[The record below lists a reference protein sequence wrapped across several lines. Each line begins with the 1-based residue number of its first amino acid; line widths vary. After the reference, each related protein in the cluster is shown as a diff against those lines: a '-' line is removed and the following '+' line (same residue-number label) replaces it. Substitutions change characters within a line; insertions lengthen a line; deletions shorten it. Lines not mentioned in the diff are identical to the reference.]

1 MGRIH
6 GGRLIARALK
16 AEGVDAVF
24 TLTGGH
30 IVPILDG
37 CVEEGIRIVDVRH
50 EESAGHAAEAYTR
63 LTGRLGVAAVTAA
76 PGVTNTVTA
85 VMNAYMS
92 HTPMLVLGGRHLIRQ
107 ELAGG
112 LQEMDHPPLFRTIT
126 KLATTAWETARLADY
141 IAIAARHA
149 FSGRGGPVFIDVP
162 LDVQSGMVDDTTPLP
177 HGYRATEPVGA
188 DPAAVEFVAH
198 VLASCDRPVLFA
210 GSGIRG
216 EGAAALVEVAEA
228 LHAPVFANAGARG
241 ALPHDHSLLGVR
253 GRSHAFAGA
262 DVVLALGVD
271 WDFRT
276 GYGQKISPQATV
288 IQVDAEPTKLG
299 WNRPADHAVVANP
312 GRFLTQLA
320 KQAPLFAPSAERS
333 WTAEIQAVETERR
346 KAAHAA
352 ADAGGDGLVMP
363 EYFGRTVGAFFGG
376 DSIVAVD
383 GGDSVA
389 TTAKWLQV
397 ATPGHVL
404 EPGPAGTLGTGP
416 GFALAA
422 AVVHPEKRVGIVFG
436 DGGFGFNGFEFDT
449 YVRHGL
455 PVIGVVGNDGVWNN
469 IKTFHRM
476 FYPERVVASDLGR
489 RPYHDVISA
498 LGGHG
503 ELVTTATE
511 LAPALERA
519 AASGKPALVNVH
531 LEETFRASSNY
542 AG

>member
-1 MGRIH
+1 MAKIH
-6 GGRLIARALK
+6 GGRLIAKALK
-16 AEGVDAVF
+16 AEGVDALF

-85 VMNAYMS
+85 VMNAHFS
-92 HTPMLVLGGRHLIRQ
+92 HTPMLVLGGRHLVRQ

-126 KLATTAWETARLADY
+126 KLATTAWETSRLADY

-149 FSGRGGPVFIDVP
+149 FSGRGGPVFLDVP
-162 LDVQSGMVDDTTPLP
+162 LDVQSGMIDADTALP
-177 HGYRATEPVGA
+177 TGYRNTEPVGT

-198 VLASCDRPVLFA
+198 VLAGAERPVIFA
-210 GSGIRG
+210 GHGVRG
-216 EGAAALVEVAEA
+216 DGAQALAAVAEA
-228 LHAPVFANAGARG
+228 LHAPVFVNAGARG
-241 ALPHDHSLLGVR
+241 ALPHDHPLLGVR
-253 GRSHAFAGA
+253 TRGVAFAET
-262 DVVLALGVD
+262 DVLLALGID

-276 GYGQKISPQATV
+276 GYGQKINAAATV
-288 IQVDAEPTKLG
+288 MQVDAEETRLG
-299 WNRPADHAVVANP
+299 WNRPAHHAVVANP
-312 GRFLTQLA
+312 GRFLSQLA
-320 KQAPLFAPSAERS
+320 GHAATFSPSSERA
-333 WTAEIQAVETERR
+333 WTAEIQAAEAE
-346 KAAHAA
+346 KLAAAHAE
-352 ADAGGDGLVMP
+352 ADASGELVTP
-363 EYFGRTVGAFFGG
+363 QFFGRTSGEFFGPDG
-376 DSIVAVD
+376 IVAVD
-383 GGDSVA
+383 GGDIVA

-397 ATPGHVL
+397 ATPGNVL

-422 AVVHPEKRVGIVFG
+422 AVVHPEKTVGIVFG

-455 PVIGVVGNDGVWNN
+455 PVIGVLGNDGVWNN
-469 IKTFHRM
+469 IKTFHKM

-489 RPYHDVISA
+489 RPYHDVVAA

-503 ELVTTATE
+503 ELVTRPE
-511 LAPALERA
+511 QMAPALERA
-519 AASGKPALVNVH
+519 RASGRPALVNVH
-531 LEETFRASSNY
+531 IAETFRASSNY
-542 AG
+542 GG

>member
-1 MGRIH
+1 MGKIH
-6 GGRLIARALK
+6 GGRLIAKALR
-16 AEGVDAVF
+16 AEGVDALF

-92 HTPMLVLGGRHLIRQ
+92 HTPMLVLGGRHLVRQ

-149 FSGRGGPVFIDVP
+149 FSGRGGPVFLDVP
-162 LDVQSGMVDDTTPLP
+162 LDVQTGLVDEDTPLP
-177 HGYRATEPVGA
+177 EGYRATEPVGA

-198 VLASCDRPVLFA
+198 VLAGSERPVLFA

-216 EGAAALVEVAEA
+216 DGAAALLAVAEA
-228 LHAPVFANAGARG
+228 LHAPVFTNAGARG
-241 ALPHDHSLLGVR
+241 ALPHDHALLGVR

-262 DVVLALGVD
+262 DVVVALGVD

-276 GYGQKISPQATV
+276 GYGQKINPEATV
-288 IQVDAEPTKLG
+288 IQIDAEPTKLG
-299 WNRPADHAVVANP
+299 WNRPAHHAVIANP
-312 GRFLTQLA
+312 GRFLRQLSAHAAVFTPAGDRPWTADIQRVESERREAA
-320 KQAPLFAPSAERS
+320 KQAA
-333 WTAEIQAVETERR
+333 
-346 KAAHAA
+346 
-352 ADAGGDGLVMP
+352 AGGDGLVQP
-363 EYFGRTVGAFFGG
+363 ELFGREVGEFFGP

-383 GGDSVA
+383 GGDIVA

-436 DGGFGFNGFEFDT
+436 DGGFGFNGFEFDS

-469 IKTFHRM
+469 IKNFHRM

-489 RPYHDVISA
+489 RPYHDVVSA

-503 ELVTTATE
+503 ELVTTAAE
-511 LAPALERA
+511 LGPALQRA
-519 AASGKPALVNVH
+519 ADSGKPALVNVH
-531 LEETFRASSNY
+531 IEETFRASSNY